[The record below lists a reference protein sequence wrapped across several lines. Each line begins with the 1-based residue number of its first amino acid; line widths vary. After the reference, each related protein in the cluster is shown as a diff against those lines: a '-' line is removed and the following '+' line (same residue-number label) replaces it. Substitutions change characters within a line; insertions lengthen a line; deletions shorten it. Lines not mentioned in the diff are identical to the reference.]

1 MMTLYDYLKQYS
13 PELWREYAM
22 VLGDCLI
29 YNTQANK
36 RAFAR
41 VIKLLNT
48 TTRDI
53 LDYKRPRLYYSIEE
67 FAEVEITR
75 IEKGLTKRG
84 ICIYEYEYI

>member
-1 MMTLYDYLKQYS
+1 MMLYDYLKLYS
-13 PELWREYAM
+13 PEIWKEYVT

-41 VIKLLNT
+41 IIKLLNT
-48 TTRDI
+48 STREI
-53 LDYKRPRLYYSIEE
+53 LDYKRPRLYHSIEE
-67 FAEVEITR
+67 FAEVEITI